1 MDPYI
6 NSKSNKICHD
16 NPVFQ
21 SDQEIN
27 QFNNNNKTKIII
39 NSIQKNIN
47 EEVIHMNQVI
57 NDCSN
62 LDQSQIKNTTL
73 LYISNDNCN
82 NNNNNNHNVEME
94 GVETITNIA
103 ANINNNNNYYNSC
116 DKLAAAAAAA
126 VSSSSL
132 VEIPNFGDG
141 LIMDQHQN
149 RMVRI

>member
-82 NNNNNNHNVEME
+82 N
-94 GVETITNIA
+94 
-103 ANINNNNNYYNSC
+103 INNNNNYYNSC